1 MWHKKYGKWKSK
13 SRVQIFKNML
23 LIDMYDIICC
33 KNIDI
38 FIVISSCL
46 HLDKKHWAVERAQS
60 FILEDYISHDP

>member
-13 SRVQIFKNML
+13 SRVRIFKNML

-46 HLDKKHWAVERAQS
+46 RLDKKHWAVERAQS
-60 FILEDYISHDP
+60 FILEDYISRDP